1 MVTRHE
7 TNERS
12 ADAPESPARPRTLT
26 GAGLGV
32 YLAIGM
38 YFGIVATKAEV
49 VSWFR
54 IQEMF
59 RFQALHMYGIIGS
72 AVAVAM
78 VSVAVMKARRVRT
91 VLGDYILVPPKELG
105 RRGYRY
111 WIGGT
116 LFGLGWALTGAC
128 PGPIFALIGNGMSV
142 YVVVLA
148 SALLGTWSY
157 GVLRPRLPHY

>member
-1 MVTRHE
+1 MTRTE
-7 TNERS
+7 TTGRS
-12 ADAPESPARPRTLT
+12 ADAPESAARQRSLT

-38 YFGIVATKAEV
+38 YFGIVVTKAEI

-59 RFQALHMYGIIGS
+59 RFQAFHMYGVIAS

-78 VSVAVMKARRVRT
+78 VSVALIKARQVRT
-91 VLGDYILVPPKELG
+91 VRGDNIVVPPKELG

-128 PGPIFALIGNGMSV
+128 PGPIFALIGNGETV
-142 YVVVLA
+142 YWVALL
-148 SALLGTWSY
+148 SALLGTYVY

>member
-1 MVTRHE
+1 MTRTE
-7 TNERS
+7 TTGRS
-12 ADAPESPARPRTLT
+12 ASPARPRALT

-91 VLGDYILVPPKELG
+91 VLGDHILVPPKELG

-142 YVVVLA
+142 YILVLV
-148 SALLGTWSY
+148 SALVGTWLY
-157 GVLRPRLPHY
+157 GVLRPSLPH

>member
-1 MVTRHE
+1 MTHTE
-7 TNERS
+7 TLGRS
-12 ADAPESPARPRTLT
+12 GDAPASPARPRSLT

-59 RFQALHMYGIIGS
+59 RFQAFHMYGIIGS
-72 AVAVAM
+72 AVSVAM
-78 VSVAVMKARRVRT
+78 VSLALIKARRVRT
-91 VLGDYILVPPKELG
+91 VRGDTIVVPPKELG

-142 YVVVLA
+142 YVVVLVA
-148 SALLGTWSY
+148 ALLGTWSY
-157 GVLRPRLPHY
+157 GVLRPHLPHD